1 MIRSM
6 TGFGRCESETQDYK
20 IAVEARCLNAKQLD
34 LSLRMPS
41 SLRSIEQDIR
51 NMTQEMVSRGKLDV
65 SVHIQGLSSSS
76 STVIDP
82 VQFDAY
88 LKQLQ
93 DLSSKHNL
101 KSDLLSIIVKMPEVL
116 KQEEEVPLD
125 DLFSE
130 ILSCMKECLNRLDI
144 HRTQEGEVLEKDMSA
159 NCADIASAISLIE
172 PLEAERKEA
181 MRGRLTQAAEA
192 LSIDLDPTRF
202 QQEMIFYLEKWDI
215 NEEKVRLKSHLN
227 FFKEEMDKGEKQG
240 RKLHFISQE
249 MGREI
254 NTIGSKCNHS
264 EIQKQ
269 VVRMKDHLEQIK
281 EQLGNIL

>member
-1 MIRSM
+1 M

-34 LSLRMPS
+34 LSVRMPS
-41 SLRSIEQDIR
+41 AMRSMEQEIR
-51 NMTQEMVSRGKLDV
+51 NLSQEIVSRGKLDI
-65 SVHIQGLSSSS
+65 SIHLQGLSSNSNS
-76 STVIDP
+76 VID
-82 VQFDAY
+82 QAKFEAY
-88 LKQLQ
+88 LHQLTE
-93 DLSSKHNL
+93 LSRKHNL
-101 KSDLLSIIVKMPEVL
+101 SSDLLPVILRMPEVL
-116 KQEEEVPLD
+116 KQEEEISLD
-125 DLFSE
+125 PIFPEVLACVK
-130 ILSCMKECLNRLDI
+130 ICLLELDQHRL
-144 HRTQEGEVLEKDMSA
+144 QEGAVLEEDMES
-159 NCADIASAISLIE
+159 NCAAIASAIALIE
-172 PLEAERKEA
+172 PMEAERKEA
-181 MRGRLTQAAEA
+181 MRSKLVQAAEA
-192 LSIDLDPTRF
+192 LSIDLDPSRF

-227 FFKEEMDKGEKQG
+227 FFREEMEKGEKQG

>member
-6 TGFGRCESETQDYK
+6 TGFGRCESETTDYK
-20 IAVEARCLNAKQLD
+20 IAVEARCLNSKQLD
-34 LSLRMPS
+34 LGLRLPS
-41 SLRSIEQDIR
+41 SMRSIEQDIR
-51 NMTQEMVSRGKLDV
+51 TLSQEIVSRGKLDV
-65 SVHIQGLSSSS
+65 SIHLQGLSSA
-76 STVIDP
+76 STSVIDKDK
-82 VQFDAY
+82 FEAY
-88 LKQLQ
+88 LKQLTE
-93 DLSSKHNL
+93 LSLKHGL
-101 KSDLLSIIVKMPEVL
+101 KSDLLPIVLRMPEVL
-116 KQEEEVPLD
+116 KQEEELSLD
-125 DLFSE
+125 GILPE
-130 ILSCMKECLNRLDI
+130 ILLQVKECLLELDKHRL
-144 HRTQEGEVLEKDMSA
+144 QEGDVLEKDMNA
-159 NCADIASAISLIE
+159 NCEAIASAISIIE
-172 PLEAERKEA
+172 PLEEERKEA
-181 MRGRLTQAAEA
+181 LRSKLVQAAEA

-202 QQEMIFYLEKWDI
+202 QQEMIYYLEKWDI

-227 FFKEEMDKGEKQG
+227 FFKEEMDKGNKQG